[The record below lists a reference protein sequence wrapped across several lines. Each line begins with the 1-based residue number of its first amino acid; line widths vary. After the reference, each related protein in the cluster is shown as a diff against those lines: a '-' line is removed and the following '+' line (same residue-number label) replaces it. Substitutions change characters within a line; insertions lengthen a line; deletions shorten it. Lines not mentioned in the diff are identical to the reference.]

1 MKAHYFLTGALVA
14 LIGLLAG
21 CAGHEYYTGNV
32 CGSDYRCM
40 KDQMFQY
47 RQQAAALNMMAARY
61 TREAKIKSEQLG
73 QDSEQARKT
82 QEMAQKFSQQADDAD
97 HLAHEYQRQLPHNA
111 Y

>member
-14 LIGLLAG
+14 LIGLLTG

-32 CGSDYRCM
+32 CRSDYRCM

-47 RQQAAALNMMAARY
+47 RQQAAALNMMADRY
-61 TREAKIKSEQLG
+61 TREAQELG
-73 QDSEQARKT
+73 QDSEQAKKN
-82 QEMAQKFSQQADDAD
+82 QAMAQKFSQQAEEAD
-97 HLAHEYQRQLPHNA
+97 HLAWEYERQLPHNS